1 MGLLSEESLEFAK
14 EHVERYYDSDF
25 FPKPEEYK
33 AIWHSWNDVKK
44 ELSSTNVG
52 KMFVENPNTSTSAKP
67 KGGFRV
73 VQQLDPL
80 RTLIY
85 TALAYTVAE
94 AIEKKRVPRNLNIA
108 CSYRIELKNGSFFA
122 DGNGFEKY
130 IDKSKDLASNFKYV
144 LYTDITDFYNQI
156 YLHRLNNAIS
166 HADESLSD
174 TANDIESFLS
184 KLNGKNSQGVP
195 VGPAASIVMSEAVLM
210 DIDEYLISQGVQ
222 HTRYVDD
229 FRIFSDDR
237 EKLIAVL
244 EDLTLYLYKTHRLT
258 IATDK
263 TKIMECEHYLNEIL
277 FNHYEIEKKEI
288 INRIEVYNPYSDQYE
303 ELNNPFL
310 DEEDIFTEQI
320 GLVADKIL
328 ESDHL
333 DIGIAR
339 YFLRKSKKYKISKS
353 AKVVFDNFNLFQPVI
368 SDVFLYL
375 DRVTDSNFI
384 QEWQSEIIN
393 LMNSNLIKRNLVKIW
408 FEWYVARNAELLKI
422 PEINNFVF
430 NNASISCQS
439 KAAIKLNKLSWIRN
453 MKENLYQVNNKD
465 RLAILKAAQILPKDE
480 RDHWLRLT
488 EQTAPLPIDRWV
500 AKWVRETN

>member
-1 MGLLSEESLEFAK
+1 M
-14 EHVERYYDSDF
+14 
-25 FPKPEEYK
+25 
-33 AIWHSWNDVKK
+33 
-44 ELSSTNVG
+44 
-52 KMFVENPNTSTSAKP
+52 
-67 KGGFRV
+67 
-73 VQQLDPL
+73 
-80 RTLIY
+80 
-85 TALAYTVAE
+85 
-94 AIEKKRVPRNLNIA
+94 
-108 CSYRIELKNGSFFA
+108 
-122 DGNGFEKY
+122 
-130 IDKSKDLASNFKYV
+130 
-144 LYTDITDFYNQI
+144 
-156 YLHRLNNAIS
+156 NNAIS

-263 TKIMECEHYLNEIL
+263 TKIMECAHYLNEIL

-310 DEEDIFTEQI
+310 DEEDMFTEQI

-408 FEWYVARNAELLKI
+408 FEWYIARNAELLKI